1 MDSLFVFLFLLLL
14 ISFILVIFFCCTIF
28 GTKTNIYTFSKGGRP
43 NHEGVDQKKKLEKIT
58 RELCINLGCELLLGR
73 VTNHTDPM
81 CQDMDRWLQ
90 GAKTFVDQFAIQ
102 NGIAGAVFQDK
113 VLASLQQVVAHAVA
127 PASAEGIDVYGGVD
141 FGVTTTLAT
150 TRMSARMVELMELRV
165 DSEEG
170 KEGKEGDEGEE
181 EEDNEKTKAATA
193 LENLVAKLNG
203 PEYDLVREAMG
214 ACTNGYLASYT
225 APGGGLAKASVMSLI
240 RSGVT
245 LEELREGGYP
255 ERVLLLFQQVATN
268 MATKSA
274 AAVAKA
280 SKK

>member
-1 MDSLFVFLFLLLL
+1 VAFSFFCFLL
-14 ISFILVIFFCCTIF
+14 FYFFFFFLCCT
-28 GTKTNIYTFSKGGRP
+28 TQTTLQGGRP
-43 NHEGVDQKKKLEKIT
+43 NHQGVDQKKKLETIT
-58 RELCINLGCELLLGR
+58 RDLCINLGCELLLGR

-81 CQDMDRWLQ
+81 CKDMDQWLQ

-102 NGIAGAVFQDK
+102 NGIAATVFQDK

-165 DSEEG
+165 DSENGEEG
-170 KEGKEGDEGEE
+170 KEGKDEENEE

-214 ACTNGYLASYT
+214 ACTDGYLASYT

-268 MATKSA
+268 MVTKSA
-274 AAVAKA
+274 AAAKA